1 MAAARGGG
9 AAEARPETAAHGHG
23 NGVSMAGLLHQASS
37 LLDLRASGN
46 RLGSLL
52 HFLGVRIIGKD
63 LPHSVRF
70 FNKWDIDSEDP
81 DINKRFAHQGNIAT
95 RGPKAHNPSDITTT

>member
-1 MAAARGGG
+1 MPVRVG
-9 AAEARPETAAHGHG
+9 ADEAEQIVTVTAMFYITA
-23 NGVSMAGLLHQASS
+23 SRAAGLLSQASS

-52 HFLGVRIIGKD
+52 HFLGVGIIGKG

-70 FNKWDIDSEDP
+70 FNKGDFDSEDP
-81 DINKRFAHQGNIAT
+81 GVNWRFAHQGKIAT
-95 RGPKAHNPSDITTT
+95 PGPKAIILPILTTT